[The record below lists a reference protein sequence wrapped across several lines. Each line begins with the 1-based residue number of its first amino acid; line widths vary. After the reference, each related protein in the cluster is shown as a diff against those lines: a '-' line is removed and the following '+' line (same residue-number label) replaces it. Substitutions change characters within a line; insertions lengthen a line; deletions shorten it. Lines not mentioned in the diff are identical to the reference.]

1 MSNELIKTTGDA
13 AEMKNMFFFETL
25 TFSWRR
31 RKQMKLNVKNGE
43 KWNERLF
50 IKINDDKFNKT
61 KNEDVKDTSDSVC
74 LLNYCSYGKINI

>member
-1 MSNELIKTTGDA
+1 
-13 AEMKNMFFFETL
+13 
-25 TFSWRR
+25 
-31 RKQMKLNVKNGE
+31 MKLNVKNGE

>member
-13 AEMKNMFFFETL
+13 AEMKNMFFFWNSYIQLKKTQTNEIKCEK
-25 TFSWRR
+25 WR
-31 RKQMKLNVKNGE
+31 
-43 KWNERLF
+43 KWNEWLF